1 MREDG
6 TVHIGNARGR
16 IAIWC
21 DESEATEIAQLY
33 LPTDGF
39 YKDVM
44 WAIEKAYLKDDAS
57 PLLRGEERM
66 RWTSTGIRR

>member
-1 MREDG
+1 MRRDG
-6 TVHIGNARGR
+6 EVHIGNAHGR

-21 DESEATEIAQLY
+21 NESEAIEIAGIY
-33 LPTDGF
+33 GPHDGF

-44 WAIEKAYLKDDAS
+44 WAIEKAYPKDDAS

-66 RWTSTGIRR
+66 R